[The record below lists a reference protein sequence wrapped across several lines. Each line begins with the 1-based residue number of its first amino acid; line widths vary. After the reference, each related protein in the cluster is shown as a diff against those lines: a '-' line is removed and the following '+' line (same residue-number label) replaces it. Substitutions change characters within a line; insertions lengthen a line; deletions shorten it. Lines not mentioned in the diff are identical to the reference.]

1 MSLVYHTAHLEEKI
15 FEIMDNSL
23 DEAEYDIVA
32 VQHVD
37 VGGGLKRTAALDFS
51 GQGRFMGFFNCKF
64 LPKLPP

>member
-1 MSLVYHTAHLEEKI
+1 LYTAHLEEKI

-37 VGGGLKRTAALDFS
+37 VSGGLKHTAARNFS
-51 GQGRFMGFFNCKF
+51 RQARFMIFNQKMF
-64 LPKLPP
+64 ARSG